1 MTDEQEKQN
10 ETDRG
15 KVYMGLDVE
24 TTGQYLSHNAMV
36 ALGAVVMDEEG
47 ATLHT
52 FKVCLA
58 VPPHK
63 DWEPRCVAEF
73 WSNQADLKAAI
84 ERDAIAP
91 ECAMRGFARWLNLM
105 DLLYGD
111 RLVLLT
117 DNPSFDVAWINLYLA
132 EHTSRPSLYYGYS
145 FLRLATGG
153 GVGAP
158 AISNAL
164 ELKAQ
169 ISHSQLNYPE
179 NYAAEFALHDAS
191 LDDPVTYYEDGE
203 PTLHSNVIE
212 ATREEQAFLSHGNG
226 GYYAYRR
233 IWDTDSA
240 FHGAI
245 YVTRG
250 CVLDWGLDDALGVQN
265 DTYVNDHDVLHD
277 AANVVANY
285 LNFLRKFK
293 KFVSVSRENATAHVT
308 GFRESVPRN
317 VKPIANTLASA

>member
-1 MTDEQEKQN
+1 MTEDQESKT
-10 ETDRG
+10 ETD

-36 ALGAVVMDEEG
+36 ALGAVAMDAEG
-47 ATLHT
+47 AMLHT

-63 DWEPRCVAEF
+63 GWEQRCVDEF
-73 WSNQADLKAAI
+73 WSKQADLKAAI

-132 EHTSRPSLYYGYS
+132 DHTDRPSLYYGYS

-153 GVGAP
+153 GPFSP
-158 AISNAL
+158 AIGNAL

-169 ISHSQLNYPE
+169 ISHSQLGYPDD
-179 NYAAEFALHDAS
+179 YAAKFALHDAS
-191 LDDPVTYYEDGE
+191 LNDPAAYYENGE
-203 PTLHSNVIE
+203 PTLQSNVIE

-245 YVTRG
+245 YVMRG
-250 CVLDWGLDDALGVQN
+250 RVLDWGLEDALGVQN

-285 LNFLRKFK
+285 VFFLRKFK
-293 KFVSVSRENATAHVT
+293 KFVSVSRENATAHVV
-308 GFRESVPRN
+308 GVQN
-317 VKPIANTLASA
+317 KK

>member
-10 ETDRG
+10 ETDKG

-36 ALGAVVMDEEG
+36 ALGAVVMDAEG

-58 VPPHK
+58 VPPYK
-63 DWEPRCVAEF
+63 GWEQRCVDEF
-73 WSNQADLKAAI
+73 WSKQADLKAAI

-132 EHTSRPSLYYGYS
+132 DHTDRPSLYYGYS

-153 GVGAP
+153 GPFSP
-158 AISNAL
+158 AIGNAL

-169 ISHSQLNYPE
+169 ISHSQLGYPDD
-179 NYAAEFALHDAS
+179 YAAKFALRDAS
-191 LDDPVTYYEDGE
+191 LDDPADYYEDGE
-203 PTLHSNVIE
+203 STIQSEVAL
-212 ATREEQAFLSHGNG
+212 AQQEEQAFLSHGDG
-226 GYYAYRR
+226 GYYTYRR

-245 YVTRG
+245 YATRG
-250 CVLDWGLDDALGVQN
+250 RVLDWGLEDALDVQN
-265 DTYVNDHDVLHD
+265 ETYANDHDVLHD
-277 AANVVANY
+277 AANVVSNY

-293 KFVSVSRENATAHVT
+293 THVVVSRETAPKKAKVT
-308 GFRESVPRN
+308 GN
-317 VKPIANTLASA
+317 SAFSS